1 MRFLNSLVGTNEC
14 LILIFDPHSR
24 SVSKLKNRT
33 FNKQIGHKKERHGAL
48 D

>member
-1 MRFLNSLVGTNEC
+1 
-14 LILIFDPHSR
+14 LIHIQDQFPS
-24 SVSKLKNRT
+24 LKNRT